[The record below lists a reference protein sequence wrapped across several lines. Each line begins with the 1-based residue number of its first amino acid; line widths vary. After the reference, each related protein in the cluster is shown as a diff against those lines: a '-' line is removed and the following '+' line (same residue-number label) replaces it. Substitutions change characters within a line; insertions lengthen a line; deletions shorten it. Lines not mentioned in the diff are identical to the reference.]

1 MPTSE
6 KKMQNSSKLKLQV
19 DSNKDDERSDFSVDE
34 NLGEIEGIYVA

>member
-6 KKMQNSSKLKLQV
+6 KKMENPSKLKLQV

-34 NLGEIEGIYVA
+34 DLGDIEGIYVA